1 MLSFTAMLYLPIT
14 RSWLFSQTAQ
24 RIYFVSAL
32 LALALIA
39 TLVGVRIA
47 MAPAGTRA
55 LVPPASS
62 VVRTLRYPEVAGEAV
77 LWGGMWYFWFGFD
90 SSHYFKKA
98 IWFVGLFFL
107 VPLGTI
113 SYYFVVYRR
122 CVLIQSKGSILNAP
136 E

>member
-1 MLSFTAMLYLPIT
+1 MAMVAVGT
-14 RSWLFSQTAQ
+14 R
-24 RIYFVSAL
+24 V
-32 LALALIA
+32 LIA
-39 TLVGVRIA
+39 
-47 MAPAGTRA
+47 
-55 LVPPASS
+55 PASAII
-62 VVRTLRYPEVAGEAV
+62 RTILYPEIAGVAV
-77 LWGGMWYFWFGFD
+77 LWIGMWYFWFGFD